1 MGVLGG
7 GWTMESG
14 GGQGRGG
21 WIKESVNLVSV
32 GGWVC
37 VCVGVLSVGLGP
49 GLDSMSP
56 ARSRRSASH
65 AAGTHGWLPQKTGR
79 PGLRRGGVGGYNL
92 HSVPPN
98 SPPDC
103 GTVAHQPRAG
113 CIRLVP
119 TSRLYPFGAHEQAVS
134 VWCGSKLSPSLFNY
148 YIADMPRPTPPVKRV
163 CYADD
168 ITVWA
173 TGPKIPQLESM
184 INNYL
189 RDVSIYLKDNSLLI
203 YAPKS
208 TVTLFTPDKHQF
220 QMHPDIILEDTQ
232 LPLERSPKILG
243 VIMDPSLSFHKHCG
257 YVSDRID
264 KRNNMLKALAGSSWG
279 QDKETLLMT
288 YNALGKSIA
297 NYAAP
302 VWSTNASDS
311 SFKKIQTAQNAALR
325 TAT

>member
-65 AAGTHGWLPQKTGR
+65 AAGTHGWLPPKTGR

-113 CIRLVP
+113 CIRLV
-119 TSRLYPFGAHEQAVS
+119 H
-134 VWCGSKLSPSLFNY
+134 K
-148 YIADMPRPTPPVKRV
+148 YIV
-163 CYADD
+163 
-168 ITVWA
+168 ITVFK
-173 TGPKIPQLESM
+173 GNESF
-184 INNYL
+184 IVIDLSTAFDTIGQHNLFTCL
-189 RDVSIYLKDNSLLI
+189 RDMSEVVVVQPTTVYSGIY
-203 YAPKS
+203 
-208 TVTLFTPDKHQF
+208 V
-220 QMHPDIILEDTQ
+220 
-232 LPLERSPKILG
+232 
-243 VIMDPSLSFHKHCG
+243 
-257 YVSDRID
+257 
-264 KRNNMLKALAGSSWG
+264 
-279 QDKETLLMT
+279 
-288 YNALGKSIA
+288 
-297 NYAAP
+297 
-302 VWSTNASDS
+302 
-311 SFKKIQTAQNAALR
+311 
-325 TAT
+325 

>member
-113 CIRLVP
+113 CIRLVQP
-119 TSRLYPFGAHEQAVS
+119 NP
-134 VWCGSKLSPSLFNY
+134 SPSSSHSYIQLHFQCKHTLCLLSTFRFNWY
-148 YIADMPRPTPPVKRV
+148 NNIS
-163 CYADD
+163 
-168 ITVWA
+168 
-173 TGPKIPQLESM
+173 E
-184 INNYL
+184 INNT
-189 RDVSIYLKDNSLLI
+189 IN
-203 YAPKS
+203 
-208 TVTLFTPDKHQF
+208 
-220 QMHPDIILEDTQ
+220 
-232 LPLERSPKILG
+232 
-243 VIMDPSLSFHKHCG
+243 
-257 YVSDRID
+257 
-264 KRNNMLKALAGSSWG
+264 
-279 QDKETLLMT
+279 
-288 YNALGKSIA
+288 
-297 NYAAP
+297 
-302 VWSTNASDS
+302 
-311 SFKKIQTAQNAALR
+311 
-325 TAT
+325 

>member
-92 HSVPPN
+92 HSVPPD

-113 CIRLVP
+113 CIRLV
-119 TSRLYPFGAHEQAVS
+119 
-134 VWCGSKLSPSLFNY
+134 LFSSF
-148 YIADMPRPTPPVKRV
+148 I
-163 CYADD
+163 
-168 ITVWA
+168 
-173 TGPKIPQLESM
+173 LF
-184 INNYL
+184 IN
-189 RDVSIYLKDNSLLI
+189 VVPISI
-203 YAPKS
+203 
-208 TVTLFTPDKHQF
+208 VV
-220 QMHPDIILEDTQ
+220 
-232 LPLERSPKILG
+232 SPK
-243 VIMDPSLSFHKHCG
+243 M
-257 YVSDRID
+257 
-264 KRNNMLKALAGSSWG
+264 
-279 QDKETLLMT
+279 
-288 YNALGKSIA
+288 SIEYCFL
-297 NYAAP
+297 YA
-302 VWSTNASDS
+302 SYRFFDS
-311 SFKKIQTAQNAALR
+311 SSVR
-325 TAT
+325 PGM

>member
-113 CIRLVP
+113 CIRLVLHNHM
-119 TSRLYPFGAHEQAVS
+119 LYCFAL
-134 VWCGSKLSPSLFNY
+134 W
-148 YIADMPRPTPPVKRV
+148 
-163 CYADD
+163 
-168 ITVWA
+168 
-173 TGPKIPQLESM
+173 
-184 INNYL
+184 
-189 RDVSIYLKDNSLLI
+189 
-203 YAPKS
+203 
-208 TVTLFTPDKHQF
+208 
-220 QMHPDIILEDTQ
+220 
-232 LPLERSPKILG
+232 RS
-243 VIMDPSLSFHKHCG
+243 
-257 YVSDRID
+257 
-264 KRNNMLKALAGSSWG
+264 
-279 QDKETLLMT
+279 
-288 YNALGKSIA
+288 
-297 NYAAP
+297 
-302 VWSTNASDS
+302 NASEKHMQTVNIFHDIS
-311 SFKKIQTAQNAALR
+311 SHIQVV
-325 TAT
+325 

>member
-1 MGVLGG
+1 
-7 GWTMESG
+7 MESG

-113 CIRLVP
+113 CIRLV
-119 TSRLYPFGAHEQAVS
+119 LV
-134 VWCGSKLSPSLFNY
+134 
-148 YIADMPRPTPPVKRV
+148 
-163 CYADD
+163 
-168 ITVWA
+168 A
-173 TGPKIPQLESM
+173 T
-184 INNYL
+184 
-189 RDVSIYLKDNSLLI
+189 
-203 YAPKS
+203 
-208 TVTLFTPDKHQF
+208 F
-220 QMHPDIILEDTQ
+220 IL
-232 LPLERSPKILG
+232 
-243 VIMDPSLSFHKHCG
+243 VFCM
-257 YVSDRID
+257 
-264 KRNNMLKALAGSSWG
+264 
-279 QDKETLLMT
+279 
-288 YNALGKSIA
+288 
-297 NYAAP
+297 
-302 VWSTNASDS
+302 
-311 SFKKIQTAQNAALR
+311 
-325 TAT
+325 

>member
-1 MGVLGG
+1 MSVLGG

-37 VCVGVLSVGLGP
+37 VGVLSVGLGP
-49 GLDSMSP
+49 GLDSMST

-119 TSRLYPFGAHEQAVS
+119 YLTIISIIIYTKHVTLTPIS
-134 VWCGSKLSPSLFNY
+134 LSNL
-148 YIADMPRPTPPVKRV
+148 
-163 CYADD
+163 
-168 ITVWA
+168 
-173 TGPKIPQLESM
+173 
-184 INNYL
+184 
-189 RDVSIYLKDNSLLI
+189 VSITN
-203 YAPKS
+203 
-208 TVTLFTPDKHQF
+208 
-220 QMHPDIILEDTQ
+220 
-232 LPLERSPKILG
+232 
-243 VIMDPSLSFHKHCG
+243 
-257 YVSDRID
+257 VSAIS
-264 KRNNMLKALAGSSWG
+264 KEKNIRN
-279 QDKETLLMT
+279 
-288 YNALGKSIA
+288 I
-297 NYAAP
+297 
-302 VWSTNASDS
+302 V
-311 SFKKIQTAQNAALR
+311 
-325 TAT
+325 

>member
-103 GTVAHQPRAG
+103 GTVAHQPRS
-113 CIRLVP
+113 L
-119 TSRLYPFGAHEQAVS
+119 SS
-134 VWCGSKLSPSLFNY
+134 VYSPSSDRVGLSPHN
-148 YIADMPRPTPPVKRV
+148 TPFP
-163 CYADD
+163 
-168 ITVWA
+168 
-173 TGPKIPQLESM
+173 
-184 INNYL
+184 
-189 RDVSIYLKDNSLLI
+189 
-203 YAPKS
+203 
-208 TVTLFTPDKHQF
+208 
-220 QMHPDIILEDTQ
+220 
-232 LPLERSPKILG
+232 G
-243 VIMDPSLSFHKHCG
+243 V
-257 YVSDRID
+257 
-264 KRNNMLKALAGSSWG
+264 
-279 QDKETLLMT
+279 LM
-288 YNALGKSIA
+288 KSIG
-297 NYAAP
+297 
-302 VWSTNASDS
+302 V
-311 SFKKIQTAQNAALR
+311 R
-325 TAT
+325 G

>member
-56 ARSRRSASH
+56 ARSWRSASH

-103 GTVAHQPRAG
+103 GTVAHQPGAG
-113 CIRLVP
+113 CIRLVQ
-119 TSRLYPFGAHEQAVS
+119 H
-134 VWCGSKLSPSLFNY
+134 LFNY
-148 YIADMPRPTPPVKRV
+148 PAHTT
-163 CYADD
+163 
-168 ITVWA
+168 TVAPSNLWNRSVDA
-173 TGPKIPQLESM
+173 TRELSYLEVEGP
-184 INNYL
+184 
-189 RDVSIYLKDNSLLI
+189 D
-203 YAPKS
+203 
-208 TVTLFTPDKHQF
+208 
-220 QMHPDIILEDTQ
+220 
-232 LPLERSPKILG
+232 
-243 VIMDPSLSFHKHCG
+243 
-257 YVSDRID
+257 
-264 KRNNMLKALAGSSWG
+264 
-279 QDKETLLMT
+279 
-288 YNALGKSIA
+288 
-297 NYAAP
+297 
-302 VWSTNASDS
+302 
-311 SFKKIQTAQNAALR
+311 
-325 TAT
+325 